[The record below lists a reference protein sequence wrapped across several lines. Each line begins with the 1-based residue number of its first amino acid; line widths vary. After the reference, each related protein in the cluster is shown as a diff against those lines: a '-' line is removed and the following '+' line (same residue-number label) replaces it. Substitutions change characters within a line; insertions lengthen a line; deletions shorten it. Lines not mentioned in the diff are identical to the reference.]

1 MRVSD
6 ARYGRDIRRYQLAW
20 KLVRFDARTRTIKRW
35 TGLSGYRI
43 RTFYRAY
50 AAGEPAV
57 SGSPLRG
64 VPPTQ
69 VQFFWKSTQL
79 KCETAVLAGFLRA
92 FQALPTSAAKVDPDS
107 LPSIPCGERL
117 CRAYEEFQS
126 LVPDTEITIEHAML
140 LLTEL
145 VRGEQMELGQ
155 CSTCQVLFLVDRLA
169 IAASQCAY
177 CAHEART
184 GLPYLVA
191 LVASQPRRNSEEEE
205 ATEESEDATHGRQ
218 GRLF

>member
-6 ARYGRDIRRYQLAW
+6 ARYSRDLRRYQLAW

-69 VQFFWKSTQL
+69 VQFFWKSAQL
-79 KCETAVLAGFLRA
+79 KCEAAVLAGFLRT
-92 FQALPTSAAKVDPDS
+92 FHALPASSGEVDPDS
-107 LPSIPCGERL
+107 LPSIPRGERL

-126 LVPDTEITIEHAML
+126 LVPDTEITIEYAML
-140 LLTEL
+140 LLEEL
-145 VRGEQMELGQ
+145 VRGVQMELGR
-155 CSTCQVLFLVDRLA
+155 CSTCQVLILVDRLA
-169 IAASQCAY
+169 IAATQCAD
-177 CAHEART
+177 CAHEARA
-184 GLPYLVA
+184 GLPYPVTLVA
-191 LVASQPRRNSEEEE
+191 AQSALNPE
-205 ATEESEDATHGRQ
+205 EESEDSTPGKQ